1 MFRERMIEI
10 LIAVLGINDAKDPDP
25 TYVLTVDNV
34 MKMLAIH
41 VRFR

>member
-1 MFRERMIEI
+1 MIET
-10 LIAVLGINDAKDPDP
+10 LAVVLGIFGANDPDP
-25 TYVLTVDNV
+25 TYVLTTDNV